1 MAGEVS
7 LRRQTVDLSSC
18 DSASLG
24 FLQERCSHMTPLQ
37 LGMRLHQT
45 MNHLLLQGPRR
56 GHRLAYC
63 GSGHQVRAVG
73 VGQQLQ
79 TIRIP

>member
-7 LRRQTVDLSSC
+7 LRRKTVDLSSC
-18 DSASLG
+18 DSVSLA
-24 FLQERCSHMTPLQ
+24 FLQELCSRMTPQ
-37 LGMRLHQT
+37 QHVMRLHQT
-45 MNHLLLQGPRR
+45 MNHLLLQGLRR